1 MEQDDENLHREVSR
15 LKYRMRTYS
24 PLHLNSGNLDQHE
37 IKMKERDEVLE
48 NLSIATEMFVAKF
61 SSQLGQEKVKEVE
74 SQFSTLEEEFLAYRE
89 NFTCKVT
96 ELKNVSHPVPC
107 LLDSFQIQQN
117 AAKNKVKDKLEAIRE
132 DLEKLSK
139 KASKVD
145 DWSAATD
152 LVVERAMK
160 ENEKLRKEFDGINT
174 ARREVAELMA
184 EFDLDEIRDELSV
197 QECDLKLVDVEKEV
211 EDTVKAVEE
220 QNDIRELYLFIG

>member
-1 MEQDDENLHREVSR
+1 MEQAVKNLQKEIAR

-96 ELKNVSHPVPC
+96 EQTYVY
-107 LLDSFQIQQN
+107 
-117 AAKNKVKDKLEAIRE
+117 
-132 DLEKLSK
+132 
-139 KASKVD
+139 
-145 DWSAATD
+145 
-152 LVVERAMK
+152 VV
-160 ENEKLRKEFDGINT
+160 IP
-174 ARREVAELMA
+174 
-184 EFDLDEIRDELSV
+184 
-197 QECDLKLVDVEKEV
+197 
-211 EDTVKAVEE
+211 
-220 QNDIRELYLFIG
+220 